1 MTNKNSTYKRLGDY
15 IREINVRNKD
25 LSVTK
30 LMGINIDKY
39 FMPSVANVIGT
50 DMSNYKVVANGQ
62 FACNLMHVGR
72 DEKIPVALNTE
83 DPIIVSPAYFVFEV
97 CDDSLLPEYLE
108 LSLRNPEFDRNAW
121 FHTDGDVRGGMDKEG
136 MKDLLIPVPS
146 LEEQRSIVS
155 RYKAIE
161 TRISN
166 NKQTIAKLEEAAQAL
181 YRKMFVDD
189 VDVENLPDGW
199 RMGCLGE
206 VAEIKGGKRLPLG
219 TSLTKEKN
227 KHPYIKIADM
237 KGGRFIALDNNFEYV
252 SDEVVYNQISRYI
265 VHTSDILLSIV
276 GTIGIVSIVDD
287 SLNGAN
293 QTENCVKITKF
304 KDNLLVS
311 FTYQYLVSN
320 KGQSNIEQATVG
332 AVQKKLPLYNIQSLP
347 ILIPNDDQLKKF
359 NGVITPIAS
368 YIKRLT
374 IEQNKLT
381 EMLSLV
387 MA

>member
-1 MTNKNSTYKRLGDY
+1 MTNNNSTYKRLGDY

-97 CDDSLLPEYLE
+97 CDNTLLPEYLE

-136 MKDLLIPVPS
+136 MKDLLIPVPP

-161 TRISN
+161 TRIAN

-206 VAEIKGGKRLPLG
+206 VCSKIGSGSTPKGGKDSYLTEGISLIRSMNVFDFHFEREDLAYITESQAKALDSVTVQEKDVLLNITGASVGRCCMVPTDILPARVNQHVMIIRANEINYQIFLLYQINSERTKRNLLSASESG
-219 TSLTKEKN
+219 STREALTK
-227 KHPYIKIADM
+227 
-237 KGGRFIALDNNFEYV
+237 G
-252 SDEVVYNQISRYI
+252 EV
-265 VHTSDILLSIV
+265 
-276 GTIGIVSIVDD
+276 
-287 SLNGAN
+287 
-293 QTENCVKITKF
+293 EM
-304 KDNLLVS
+304 
-311 FTYQYLVSN
+311 
-320 KGQSNIEQATVG
+320 
-332 AVQKKLPLYNIQSLP
+332 QK
-347 ILIPNDDQLKKF
+347 ILIPLESKIEAFSKMVEPLIKHSQILNIENLKM
-359 NGVITPIAS
+359 NV
-368 YIKRLT
+368 
-374 IEQNKLT
+374 
-381 EMLSLV
+381 MLNLIN
-387 MA
+387 

>member
-1 MTNKNSTYKRLGDY
+1 MTNNNSTYKRLGDY

-25 LSVTK
+25 LSVSK

-50 DMSNYKVVANGQ
+50 DMTNYKVVANGQ

-97 CDDSLLPEYLE
+97 CDNTLLPEYLE

-121 FHTDGDVRGGMDKEG
+121 FHTDGDVRGGMDKKG
-136 MKDLLIPVPS
+136 MKDLLIPVPP

-161 TRISN
+161 TRIAN

-189 VDVENLPDGW
+189 VDVENLPEGW
-199 RMGCLGE
+199 RMGKYTDIVKLSGGGTPDTNNKLFWTNDIPFFSPSDVSYGYYCISTEKHISKLG
-206 VAEIKGGKRLPLG
+206 L
-219 TSLTKEKN
+219 
-227 KHPYIKIADM
+227 
-237 KGGRFIALDNNFEYV
+237 
-252 SDEVVYNQISRYI
+252 
-265 VHTSDILLSIV
+265 
-276 GTIGIVSIVDD
+276 
-287 SLNGAN
+287 
-293 QTENCVKITKF
+293 ENCSSKLYPKESIFITARGTVGEISMGGIPMAM
-304 KDNLLVS
+304 N
-311 FTYQYLVSN
+311 
-320 KGQSNIEQATVG
+320 QSNYAINSSTHSNIHYLHQLTIQVLSQLKNQVVG
-332 AVQKKLPLYNIQSLP
+332 AVFSALVTKDFENIDIILPKQEALDSFESKVKCLYESILFSQKEN
-347 ILIPNDDQLKKF
+347 
-359 NGVITPIAS
+359 
-368 YIKRLT
+368 
-374 IEQNKLT
+374 EKLT
-381 EMLSLV
+381 EMLSL

>member
-72 DEKIPVALNTE
+72 DEKIPIALNTE

-97 CDDSLLPEYLE
+97 CDNTLLPEYLE

-136 MKDLLIPVPS
+136 MKDLLIPVPP

-155 RYKAIE
+155 RYKTIE
-161 TRISN
+161 TRIAN

-206 VAEIKGGKRLPLG
+206 VCYSFSKSHSFKKEKLIFLNTSDVYDGKILISNYSDV
-219 TSLTKEKN
+219 TSLPGQAKKSIQKNDILFSEIRPANKRYAFVRVDAEDYVVSTKLMVLRCQQNTWTPYRLYNYLISN
-227 KHPYIKIADM
+227 KFLNKLQEEAEGASGTFPQITFDENLSPKTIIIADA
-237 KGGRFIALDNNFEYV
+237 KTEKWFSDYLRKHYEYV
-252 SDEVVYNQISRYI
+252 WDLEDE
-265 VHTSDILLSIV
+265 
-276 GTIGIVSIVDD
+276 
-287 SLNGAN
+287 
-293 QTENCVKITKF
+293 
-304 KDNLLVS
+304 
-311 FTYQYLVSN
+311 N
-320 KGQSNIEQATVG
+320 K
-332 AVQKKLPLYNIQSLP
+332 
-347 ILIPNDDQLKKF
+347 ILIK
-359 NGVITPIAS
+359 
-368 YIKRLT
+368 
-374 IEQNKLT
+374 
-381 EMLSLV
+381 MLSL

>member
-72 DEKIPVALNTE
+72 DEKIPIALNTE

-97 CDDSLLPEYLE
+97 CDNTLLPEYLE

-136 MKDLLIPVPS
+136 MKDLLIPVPP
-146 LEEQRSIVS
+146 LEEQRSIVT

-161 TRISN
+161 TRIAN

-199 RMGCLGE
+199 RMGTISDFGE
-206 VAEIKGGKRLPLG
+206 VITGKTPSSNNPEDFGKEVQFVTPGDFKGNRFVCTTERYL
-219 TSLTKEKN
+219 SKEGVNKLKN
-227 KHPYIKIADM
+227 KIIRKNDIVVTCIGSDMGKVVIATEDCISNQQINAIRIKQPEYRDYLYVTIFGM
-237 KGGRFIALDNNFEYV
+237 KDQLLDLGSGSSTLPMLNKSDFEVTPIIVPPNNM
-252 SDEVVYNQISRYI
+252 
-265 VHTSDILLSIV
+265 
-276 GTIGIVSIVDD
+276 
-287 SLNGAN
+287 
-293 QTENCVKITKF
+293 
-304 KDNLLVS
+304 LVS
-311 FTYQYLVSN
+311 YAN
-320 KGQSNIEQATVG
+320 KAEQ
-332 AVQKKLPLYNIQSLP
+332 LS
-347 ILIPNDDQLKKF
+347 
-359 NGVITPIAS
+359 S
-368 YIKRLT
+368 YILFAQQ
-374 IEQNKLT
+374 ENEKLT
-381 EMLSLV
+381 EMLSL

>member
-72 DEKIPVALNTE
+72 DEKIPIALNTE

-97 CDDSLLPEYLE
+97 CDNTLLPEYLE

-136 MKDLLIPVPS
+136 MKDLLIPVPP

-155 RYKAIE
+155 RYKTIE
-161 TRISN
+161 TRIAN

-206 VAEIKGGKRLPLG
+206 VCSKIGSGSTPKGGKDSYLSEG
-219 TSLTKEKN
+219 ISLIRSMNVFDFYFEREDLAHITESQAK
-227 KHPYIKIADM
+227 
-237 KGGRFIALDNNFEYV
+237 ALDSVTVQEK
-252 SDEVVYNQISRYI
+252 
-265 VHTSDILLSIV
+265 DILLNITGASV
-276 GTIGIVSIVDD
+276 GRCCMVPTDILPARVNQHVMIIR
-287 SLNGAN
+287 AN
-293 QTENCVKITKF
+293 EINYQIFLLYQINSERTKR
-304 KDNLLVS
+304 NLLS
-311 FTYQYLVSN
+311 ASESGSTREALT
-320 KGQSNIEQATVG
+320 KGEVEM
-332 AVQKKLPLYNIQSLP
+332 QK
-347 ILIPNDDQLKKF
+347 ILIPLESKIEAFSKMVEPLIKHSQILNIENLKM
-359 NGVITPIAS
+359 NV
-368 YIKRLT
+368 
-374 IEQNKLT
+374 
-381 EMLSLV
+381 MLNLIN
-387 MA
+387 

>member
-97 CDDSLLPEYLE
+97 CDNTLLPEYLE

-136 MKDLLIPVPS
+136 MKDLLIPVPP

-161 TRISN
+161 TRIAN
-166 NKQTIAKLEEAAQAL
+166 NKQTIAKLEEATQAL

-189 VDVENLPDGW
+189 VDVENLPEGW

-206 VAEIKGGKRLPLG
+206 VAEYYNKKISTSSLSNETYISTENLLKDKKGITTIDSVPEGRCNEFK
-219 TSLTKEKN
+219 KN
-227 KHPYIKIADM
+227 M
-237 KGGRFIALDNNFEYV
+237 
-252 SDEVVYNQISRYI
+252 
-265 VHTSDILLSIV
+265 ILLSNIRPYFKKLWKATFDGGCSADVLCFVSKNGIPSDFLYYTMAEDSFFDHVVSGSNGVKMPRGDKDWTIKYPIV
-276 GTIGIVSIVDD
+276 IPNSTW
-287 SLNGAN
+287 LNEF
-293 QTENCVKITKF
+293 QKKVK
-304 KDNLLVS
+304 NLVS
-311 FTYQYLVSN
+311 YS
-320 KGQSNIEQATVG
+320 KE
-332 AVQKKLPLYNIQSLP
+332 IQLE
-347 ILIPNDDQLKKF
+347 N
-359 NGVITPIAS
+359 
-368 YIKRLT
+368 
-374 IEQNKLT
+374 EKLT
-381 EMLSLV
+381 EMLSMM

>member
-1 MTNKNSTYKRLGDY
+1 MTNKNFTYKRLGDY

-146 LEEQRSIVS
+146 IEEQRKIVS

-189 VDVENLPDGW
+189 VDVENLPEGW
-199 RMGCLGE
+199 RMGTIKEFCKEMKSGGTPSRTNNSYWDSNDIPWLKSGE
-206 VAEIKGGKRLPLG
+206 VHNNVIWNTEDYISESGLKNSSAKLIPADSVIMAMYGATAAQVAYLKCETTTNQACCNMICHSKEDAAYLYFHLLNHQDEIKVLANGGAQENLSQELIANQPIIIGCGSNKFTTIIEQISL
-219 TSLTKEKN
+219 LTKEN
-227 KHPYIKIADM
+227 
-237 KGGRFIALDNNFEYV
+237 E
-252 SDEVVYNQISRYI
+252 
-265 VHTSDILLSIV
+265 
-276 GTIGIVSIVDD
+276 
-287 SLNGAN
+287 
-293 QTENCVKITKF
+293 
-304 KDNLLVS
+304 
-311 FTYQYLVSN
+311 
-320 KGQSNIEQATVG
+320 
-332 AVQKKLPLYNIQSLP
+332 KLI
-347 ILIPNDDQLKKF
+347 
-359 NGVITPIAS
+359 
-368 YIKRLT
+368 
-374 IEQNKLT
+374 
-381 EMLSLV
+381 EMLSL